1 MNFESEG
8 RNLKQFLLMMSCL
21 LLLMSAAIAE
31 EYTPGRETCGREN
44 CFWETPMDITDEAR
58 LWAMLTS
65 PMTVVQGN
73 PRAQAKIYAEPDK
86 NSAAVGEVTYETQ
99 GVHVLE
105 TLDNGWTKV
114 ECYSSSFK
122 GSKVKAYNELV
133 TGYLPSSLLKERSVK
148 TEYALIVDKLTQ
160 RLYLFHN
167 GELLDVLAVSTGL
180 ADDDAPWNETRS
192 GEYVLSTPSGAFP
205 SGNLICNY
213 GIRYNDGDLIHEVPH
228 LNTSYGSSYKTTEP
242 KLGSRA
248 SHGCI
253 RVQRKRTP
261 SGINMRWLWNELR
274 GQMGTRLVIWEDWH
288 GRQLTIPEDSLPLYY
303 NPKGGESYHAA
314 ETCYGVKDA
323 YLPLTQFTY
332 GELEDEPFAK
342 LTMCQYCYPPL
353 RVAEINKINEKYAEE

>member
-1 MNFESEG
+1 MICC
-8 RNLKQFLLMMSCL
+8 LM
-21 LLLMSAAIAE
+21 LLMSAASAE
-31 EYTPGRETCGREN
+31 GYTPGRETCGREN
-44 CFWETPMDITDEAR
+44 CFWETPMDITDETR

-65 PMTVVQGN
+65 PMTVVQGD

-228 LNTSYGSSYKTTEP
+228 INTSSGSSYKTTEP

-274 GQMGTRLVIWEDWH
+274 GQMGTRLVIWEDWQ
-288 GRQLTIPEDSLPLYY
+288 GRQMTIPEDSLPLYY

-353 RVAEINKINEKYAEE
+353 RVAEINKINEQYAKAE